1 MFTFQIGGNIYDD
14 GEKFQMNN
22 VGTWNLKSNVLDR
35 WQKPGDVTDLP
46 LVSLGK
52 SGIELARNTTEY
64 LHDAGFLRL
73 KNVNVGYTFKVIRIK
88 KFNIRDIRLYA
99 QATNLLTLFSEYYNK
114 YSGEPEIMRD
124 VDSAQK
130 RNLSLNVTYLT
141 PPQARTYT
149 IGLSV
154 NF

>member
-1 MFTFQIGGNIYDD
+1 M
-14 GEKFQMNN
+14 
-22 VGTWNLKSNVLDR
+22 S
-35 WQKPGDVTDLP
+35 
-46 LVSLGK
+46 
-52 SGIELARNTTEY
+52 RNTTEY

-73 KNVNVGYTFKVIRIK
+73 KNVNLGYTFRGEKLQK
-88 KFNIRDIRLYA
+88 WHIRDIRVFA

-114 YSGEPEIMRD
+114 YHGEPEIMRD

-141 PPQARTYT
+141 APQARTYT
-149 IGLSV
+149 VGLSV

>member
-1 MFTFQIGGNIYDD
+1 MGN
-14 GEKFQMNN
+14 F
-22 VGTWNLKSNVLDR
+22 S
-35 WQKPGDVTDLP
+35 
-46 LVSLGK
+46 
-52 SGIELARNTTEY
+52 
-64 LHDAGFLRL
+64 
-73 KNVNVGYTFKVIRIK
+73 
-88 KFNIRDIRLYA
+88 
-99 QATNLLTLFSEYYNK
+99 LFSEYYNK

>member
-1 MFTFQIGGNIYDD
+1 MALNWYQA
-14 GEKFQMNN
+14 
-22 VGTWNLKSNVLDR
+22 
-35 WQKPGDVTDLP
+35 
-46 LVSLGK
+46 
-52 SGIELARNTTEY
+52 GIHTRDEAREHSVRY
-64 LHDAGFLRL
+64 SKG
-73 KNVNVGYTFKVIRIK
+73 IRIK

>member
-1 MFTFQIGGNIYDD
+1 MADCFII
-14 GEKFQMNN
+14 
-22 VGTWNLKSNVLDR
+22 
-35 WQKPGDVTDLP
+35 VTVNP
-46 LVSLGK
+46 Y
-52 SGIELARNTTEY
+52 IE
-64 LHDAGFLRL
+64 
-73 KNVNVGYTFKVIRIK
+73 
-88 KFNIRDIRLYA
+88 
-99 QATNLLTLFSEYYNK
+99 LTLFSEYYNK

>member
-1 MFTFQIGGNIYDD
+1 
-14 GEKFQMNN
+14 MNN
-22 VGTWNLKSNVLDR
+22 VGTWNLKNNVLDR
-35 WQKPGDVTDLP
+35 WQKPGDVTDVP
-46 LVSLGK
+46 RVSLGK

-64 LHDAGFLRL
+64 LHDCGLMF
-73 KNVNVGYTFKVIRIK
+73 KNVNVGYTFKGIRIK

-99 QATNLLTLFSEYYNK
+99 QATNLLTLFSEYYK